1 LRRECDRTRS
11 DAARI
16 SILAAALPL
25 FGFGF
30 VAELVAGGESMAF
43 DRRGVLALRNTAV
56 RRARAKNSRALL
68 RVEGVNVFNAHR
80 SPGAIQRFVAQ
91 GFNFGSD
98 GRPVLKFLAA
108 AGALRL
114 HPSADRQSERF
125 LRSVLKNQLS
135 CDIGFEPS

>member
-1 LRRECDRTRS
+1 
-11 DAARI
+11 
-16 SILAAALPL
+16 
-25 FGFGF
+25 
-30 VAELVAGGESMAF
+30 MAF
-43 DRRGVLALRNTAV
+43 DRRVVLALRNTAV